1 MVYEFW
7 NRMIPSDTT
16 AIILFDLFLFLF
28 MKCTKLCIQKPHG
41 NIVILYS
48 IMIIS
53 WHICIFSYS
62 FSWFNLKIIAASHR
76 WCYCLRDCEWMRCN
90 AIIYHCMSWV
100 ICFSRLFI
108 RDLFTNNDPVSI
120 RPPSQSNA
128 VLLFLL
134 TAGASFS
141 LSLFLWLSFFLCLTW
156 TTRPFF
162 PRHTAWIVWEDAG
175 EKKRAWGCRDKET
188 SGCVNA
194 LRLNVSVAVWPHT
207 CDPVHNECVCVW
219 VFTWECVYVKLQH
232 VLLRLYTA
240 IVD

>member
-1 MVYEFW
+1 
-7 NRMIPSDTT
+7 
-16 AIILFDLFLFLF
+16 
-28 MKCTKLCIQKPHG
+28 
-41 NIVILYS
+41 
-48 IMIIS
+48 
-53 WHICIFSYS
+53 
-62 FSWFNLKIIAASHR
+62 
-76 WCYCLRDCEWMRCN
+76 MRCN

-108 RDLFTNNDPVSI
+108 RDLFTNNDPVSV

-141 LSLFLWLSFFLCLTW
+141 LSLFLYLSFFLCLTW

-207 CDPVHNECVCVW
+207 CDPVHNERVCVRVCLHGSVCLW
-219 VFTWECVYVKLQH
+219 SYSMSYSGCIQ
-232 VLLRLYTA
+232 LLLTKVIETMSFSKA
-240 IVD
+240 NL